1 LGNHASGIKQQF
13 ATGVI
18 MGLLSTLGGLAGSF
32 FGGGPIGGAIGSA
45 LGGVIE
51 GDSGT
56 SGNAA
61 NAANAGAQ
69 SSIDLQRRMY
79 EENVARQ
86 QPFYQA
92 GVNAL
97 PSYLQGIGQGGE
109 LVRGFTQADYQADPG
124 YQFRLSEGQRA
135 LAHGATP
142 GRGGLVSGNSL
153 KAMQDYAQNSASAE
167 YNNAY
172 NRYRDTQ
179 GLRRNALAGVV
190 GFAPTASSAMG
201 AAGSNYA
208 AGASPQMY
216 QQGVNTGNAMIAGN
230 QANQSAYGNL
240 GNALGKYLNTG
251 GGQYYNPTTNS
262 GGFSGTSLANTFY
275 SGTGGIGD

>member
-1 LGNHASGIKQQF
+1 
-13 ATGVI
+13 
-18 MGLLSTLGGLAGSF
+18 MGLLGTLGGIAGSF
-32 FGGGPIGGAIGSA
+32 FGGPVGGAIGSA
-45 LGGVIE
+45 LGGAIE

-56 SGNAA
+56 SSSAA

-79 EENVARQ
+79 EEGVARQ

-97 PSYLQGIGQGGE
+97 PSYLQGIGPNGE

-124 YQFRLSEGQRA
+124 YQFRLNEGLKQLGHA
-135 LAHGATP
+135 AGA
-142 GRGGLVSGNSL
+142 RGGLVSGQTL
-153 KAMQDYAQNSASAE
+153 KGLQDYAQNSASQE
-167 YNNAY
+167 YANAY

-190 GFAPTASSAMG
+190 GFAPTAAGSMTSSGQSYASSAG
-201 AAGSNYA
+201 
-208 AGASPQMY
+208 PQMY
-216 QQGVNTGNAMIAGN
+216 QQGINTGNALIAGN
-230 QANQSAYGNL
+230 QARESAYGNL
-240 GNALGKYLNTG
+240 GNAFSKYLSNSG
-251 GGQYYNPTTNS
+251 SNQYYNPTTNT
-262 GGFSGTSLANTFY
+262 GGFAGTSLANTFY